1 MLLQPQA
8 QPSTCCHDLERVGVG
23 VTRGMAAAT
32 ATTLRF
38 SLTLLLCLLH
48 PGLGDADA
56 RKEDALEIGIEAFDA
71 RRYGDAMMHL
81 TRSLRDDAAA
91 FEETADA
98 AAADDAAA
106 AADTEAYVERR
117 VLASDYLSW
126 AFHEL
131 GRHQEALDHAFVV
144 LQFEPD
150 NARVRENIR
159 KWVLED
165 GTRLAENP
173 HFAKARAALT
183 AKEWALA
190 TYHLFAV
197 LSDTSDTNFPRTAA
211 ELAVVHEQLSRAF
224 TGLRLTS
231 RAVRHGEI
239 ALSLDGHN
247 ERMLRTLDNLRH
259 SKQATTEVVAEG
271 TGAAAGAGAGAEAGE
286 GGGEYGSHDEL

>member
-1 MLLQPQA
+1 
-8 QPSTCCHDLERVGVG
+8 
-23 VTRGMAAAT
+23 MAAAT
-32 ATTLRF
+32 ITTVRF
-38 SLTLLLCLLH
+38 SLTLLVFLLH

-126 AFHEL
+126 ACHEV
-131 GRHQEALDHAFVV
+131 GRHQEALDHASVV

-159 KWVLED
+159 MWVLED

-173 HFAKARAALT
+173 HFAKARAALK

-211 ELAVVHEQLSRAF
+211 ELAVVHEKLSRAF

-231 RAVRHGEI
+231 RALRHGEI
-239 ALSLDGHN
+239 ALSLDRGHN

-259 SKQATTEVVAEG
+259 SKQATTDAVTESTEA
-271 TGAAAGAGAGAEAGE
+271 TAAGAGAGAGE
-286 GGGEYGSHDEL
+286 GDEL